1 MPGSPS
7 SSWDRPCLCAAVLL
21 SLRQSHPGCLSV
33 CVLVVWVVSFSLLA
47 RVQRMGL
54 HERSAFVPDSQ
65 MQEKGAGRKRQ
76 TCLRE
81 RKKTKRVVLNGGN
94 VVLEGQVSNKNAQ
107 ARSSDLILHFY
118 WLAPFI
124 MVYPPWVPPDGDFR
138 QSPPRP
144 SQVNPPPS
152 ASPSFSVHLIQ
163 LSDSQT
169 PSCFTLHDP
178 KTHCLLYFAIWVR
191 TGCSRAQM
199 DEPRNP
205 GPAPSFSC
213 GHVEA

>member
-7 SSWDRPCLCAAVLL
+7 SSWVHPCLCAAVLL
-21 SLRQSHPGCLSV
+21 SLRQSRLGCPSV

-47 RVQRMGL
+47 RVQRRMGL
-54 HERSAFVPDSQ
+54 HGRSAFVPDSQ
-65 MQEKGAGRKRQ
+65 MQEKGAVRTRW

-81 RKKTKRVVLNGGN
+81 RKKKGVLLDGRN

-144 SQVNPPPS
+144 SQVNPPPRHF
-152 ASPSFSVHLIQ
+152 PS
-163 LSDSQT
+163 T
-169 PSCFTLHDP
+169 
-178 KTHCLLYFAIWVR
+178 
-191 TGCSRAQM
+191 
-199 DEPRNP
+199 
-205 GPAPSFSC
+205 
-213 GHVEA
+213 